1 MTPQPHPLHR
11 RAFMHHRA
19 VRRSAI
25 VLAAG
30 LLLAGAPLVAR
41 ALDDE
46 GVGVAPVLEVASPI
60 AIEPSPVVDGSNAP
74 ALLELGAGLAVEPV
88 EPDAE
93 PTVEPEPIQPV
104 APSVDPVDDSSIE
117 VTDVVD
123 PADAIPAD
131 DIPTDAI
138 PTETLPPGT
147 DPSQWAALRDCESGG
162 DYLITNPSGK
172 YRGAY
177 QFDRST
183 WDSVAS
189 RHASALVGIDPAA
202 ASPAEQDAMAM
213 ALYSE
218 RGAGPWPH
226 CGRHLG

>member
-1 MTPQPHPLHR
+1 MHR
-11 RAFMHHRA
+11 RAVH
-19 VRRSAI
+19 RSAF

-30 LLLAGAPLVAR
+30 LLLAGAPLVAS
-41 ALDDE
+41 ALDNESVD
-46 GVGVAPVLEVASPI
+46 AAAVLEV
-60 AIEPSPVVDGSNAP
+60 ESPVVIELPAVVEGSTTP
-74 ALLELGAGLAVEPV
+74 PLPELGAALAAPSAEPVAEPVVETEPVAASVEPV
-88 EPDAE
+88 EDS
-93 PTVEPEPIQPV
+93 V
-104 APSVDPVDDSSIE
+104 A
-117 VTDVVD
+117 
-123 PADAIPAD
+123 
-131 DIPTDAI
+131 IPTDAI
-138 PTETLPPGT
+138 LTDTILTETLPPGT

-162 DYLITNPSGK
+162 DYSITNPSGK

-183 WDSVAS
+183 WDSVAG